1 MHLDRDRQARV
12 LAWLIGLGGIAI
24 VTVVF
29 TWALPDVPPEV
40 SALLL
45 LGTITVVSVL
55 SSWRVGLPIALLAA
69 FMYGFVILP
78 PIGELQIGYNEE
90 VVIGITFAAVAV
102 IVSVVVSRRS
112 IANRAE
118 LIGRERMEL
127 LRTVS
132 HDLRSPLNAILA
144 ASTDLQSG
152 ADYEPSVR
160 KQLLSLIVDETRRLD
175 RIVDNLLGLSRLQ
188 AGALVPAREPVAVSE
203 LVAHCQSR
211 FALIGEDGDTLE
223 VVEPV
228 PEVDVDVDPVQI
240 DQVLM
245 NLVDNSVRHAH
256 TPVRIVL
263 TIAERDAMVEWRVCD
278 DGPGFSP
285 AARASVFQPFHSTG
299 GSSGLGLT
307 LCKAIVEAHGGS
319 MTIDDQAAPGASI
332 RFTVPRA
339 S

>member
-1 MHLDRDRQARV
+1 MHLHGQRRAWV

-29 TWALPDVPPEV
+29 TWLLPDVPPEV

-45 LGTITVVSVL
+45 LATITVASVL
-55 SSWRVGLPIALLAA
+55 SSWRVGLPVAVLAA

-78 PIGELQIGYNEE
+78 PVGELEIGYNEE

-112 IANRAE
+112 IANRAD

-132 HDLRSPLNAILA
+132 HDLRSPLNAILV

-152 ADYEPSVR
+152 ADYDPVVR
-160 KQLLSLIVDETRRLD
+160 KQLLTLIVDETRRLD

-203 LVAHCQSR
+203 LVEHCRSR
-211 FALIGEDGDTLE
+211 FAVIGDEGDVLD
-223 VVEPV
+223 VVDPV
-228 PEVDVDVDPVQI
+228 PDVDVDVDPVQI
-240 DQVLM
+240 DQVLT
-245 NLVDNSVRHAH
+245 NLVENSVRHAH
-256 TPVRIVL
+256 APVHV
-263 TIAERDAMVEWRVCD
+263 TVSVAQHDGMVEWRVSD

-285 AARASVFQPFHSTG
+285 AARATVFEPFQSTG

-307 LCKAIVEAHGGS
+307 LCKAIVEAHGGT
-319 MTIDDQAAPGASI
+319 MTIDDRAAAGASI

-339 S
+339 N